1 MAEFI
6 NWSTLGTYGGALAMV
21 MLITQFAKD
30 ISFVKKV
37 PTQLLSYIMAFIVLI
52 FANVFTTG
60 ISVDVIA
67 QTFLNSIIVSV
78 AANGGYM
85 GIKRLT
91 GNHVDG
97 ELLIDDSDP
106 NKDKYRF
113 EVGSIDD
120 LSSKNTITLVIK
132 TDQKL

>member
-67 QTFLNSIIVSV
+67 QTFLNAIIVSI
-78 AANGGYM
+78 AANGGYS
-85 GIKRLT
+85 GIKKLT
-91 GNHVDG
+91 RTNIDG

-106 NKDKYRF
+106 EKDIYRF
-113 EVGSIDD
+113 EVGSIDGLQD
-120 LSSKNTITLVIK
+120 KNTITLIIK
-132 TDQKL
+132 TNQKL